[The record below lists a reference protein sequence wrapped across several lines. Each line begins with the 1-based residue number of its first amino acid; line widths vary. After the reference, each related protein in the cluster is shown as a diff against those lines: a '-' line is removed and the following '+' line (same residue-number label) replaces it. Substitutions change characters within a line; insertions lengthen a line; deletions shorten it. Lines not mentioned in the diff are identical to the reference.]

1 MEKKGGSKQK
11 KCGICRMKDI
21 SMKQIL
27 NQVSTIIF
35 VCMILFPV
43 ISHSQEWR
51 FEPDS
56 LRDDGPII
64 PMIINP
70 LIDGI
75 VPEKDY
81 SDNINGIE
89 SGKAYNGF
97 QVQVLST
104 KNGENAENMRMRL
117 ISQINHSVRVI
128 FEAPNYKVRVGAF
141 TDRKDADRLRRQLY
155 ALGYRR
161 AWIVRARLTF

>member
-1 MEKKGGSKQK
+1 M
-11 KCGICRMKDI
+11 R
-21 SMKQIL
+21 QIL
-27 NQVSTIIF
+27 SKVQAIIF
-35 VCMILFPV
+35 AYMILFPF
-43 ISHSQEWR
+43 IAQSQEWR
-51 FEPDS
+51 FELDS

-75 VPEKDY
+75 LPEKDY
-81 SDNINGIE
+81 YENINEVE
-89 SGKAYNGF
+89 SGKEYNGF

-104 KNGENAENMRMRL
+104 KNGERAENLRMEL
-117 ISQINHSVRVI
+117 ISQINHSVLVI

-141 TDRKDADRLRRQLY
+141 TNRIDAEQLQKQLS